1 MGTAKL
7 TEDERINREMCMATC
22 ILFTS
27 TFFFKHNQKLMFKA
41 VCMPKAFLMKQG
53 VLVLF

>member
-1 MGTAKL
+1 MGTAKV
-7 TEDERINREMCMATC
+7 TEDERKKRDREMCIA

-27 TFFFKHNQKLMFKA
+27 TFFFKHNQILMFKA
-41 VCMPKAFLMKQG
+41 VCMPKAFLMKQW